1 MFKLHWSYFMQV
13 AAIFNVLHNTPPIP
27 ETLSSEGTDFL
38 RCCFQRL
45 PEERPS
51 AAMLLEH
58 PFVKKSE
65 QLDGPSCNWAFNGK
79 NLMGNINVMPLIV
92 ASENK
97 LIIPALLQKGKNCY
111 WLFLMGSAD
120 MQLWK
125 LYYRLHRC
133 YSRWLAAIGCCDRLI
148 VGSLPLFFINS
159 SHSYKSFFLLEVYSA
174 WEFRSNFCMRASDI
188 TVT

>member
-1 MFKLHWSYFMQV
+1 MVYCSWSCINYIICVKIFPVLFKLHWSYLMQV
-13 AAIFNVLHNTPPIP
+13 AAIFRVLRNTPPIP
-27 ETLSSEGTDFL
+27 ETLSSEGKDFL

-58 PFVKKSE
+58 PFMKKSE
-65 QLDGPSCNWAFNGK
+65 QLDGPSCNWAFNEK
-79 NLMGNINVMPLIV
+79 NLMVNINVMPLIV

-97 LIIPALLQKGKNCY
+97 PIIPALLQKGKNCY

-133 YSRWLAAIGCCDRLI
+133 YSRWLAAMGVVR
-148 VGSLPLFFINS
+148 VGSLPLFFHQQLS
-159 SHSYKSFFLLEVYSA
+159 KL
-174 WEFRSNFCMRASDI
+174 
-188 TVT
+188 